1 MRQRIRRIVTLIF
14 FLLFPV
20 TLNYFSPY
28 VSIDGAM
35 NGLISG
41 SVIVFAVMFLTGIF
55 FGRAWCAWVCPMA
68 CLSDICMTVNDRRVN
83 AKRLK
88 IIRYAIF
95 GVWFAILI
103 AMFVLAGGIRGFDPL
118 RMTSGG
124 ISVDMPMKY
133 IIYYLVLALYV
144 IVSLAVG
151 RRGACHSF
159 CWMSPFLVAGYHFG
173 KLLRIPQLCIVA
185 DKENCVKCGKC
196 TKLCPMSID
205 VQAAAQNGA
214 VATSDCILCGLC
226 ADECPKDVLHMKAIK

>member
-1 MRQRIRRIVTLIF
+1 MRQKIRRTVTLIF

-35 NGLISG
+35 NGVISG
-41 SVIVFAVMFLTGIF
+41 SVIVFALMFLTGIF
-55 FGRAWCAWVCPMA
+55 FGRAWCAWICPMS
-68 CLSDICMTVNDRRVN
+68 CLSDICMTINDRNVN
-83 AKRLK
+83 VKRLK
-88 IIRYAIF
+88 IIRYSIF
-95 GVWFAILI
+95 AVWFGILI

-133 IIYYLVLALYV
+133 MIYYLVLALYV

-159 CWMSPFLVAGYHFG
+159 CWMSPFLVAGYQIG
-173 KLLRIPQLCIVA
+173 KWLRIPHLRVTA
-185 DKENCVKCGKC
+185 AKENCVQCGKC

-205 VQAAAQNGA
+205 VQEA
-214 VATSDCILCGLC
+214 VQSGSIETSDCILCAAC
-226 ADECPKDVLHMKAIK
+226 ADGCPKDVLHMKAVK

>member
-35 NGLISG
+35 NGVISG

-55 FGRAWCAWVCPMA
+55 FGRAWCAWVCPME

-144 IVSLAVG
+144 VVSLTIG

-173 KLLRIPQLCIVA
+173 KLLRIPQLRIVA

-205 VQAAAQNGA
+205 VQAAAQSGA